1 MHFLSL
7 QNQCRRRNK
16 HTYDAICFCDLCEAT
31 SGFVA
36 LIYTF
41 HQLVAFQLCIN
52 HRILQHIELRWLR
65 SVNLQHLPV
74 LAFLV
79 FPNNIKPLQQEMQRF
94 HCIQQQMLLYSSSS
108 SSHNLKI
115 FNKSSSRA
123 KWVES
128 ISSTTMEANKTNSR
142 KNSRGHLWGRSRQ
155 ALWTKQGYIKNSLE
169 ELRQSRN
176 ENLPFL
182 SGKGNPDEFSRHEM
196 IDR

>member
-1 MHFLSL
+1 MMHFLSL

-65 SVNLQHLPV
+65 SVDLQHLPV

-79 FPNNIKPLQQEMQRF
+79 FPNNIKPGSRLVQSELLQRVSIGVQARVALHQGSGTRTWRIRHWLKLF
-94 HCIQQQMLLYSSSS
+94 FRLQTPDRSLSLSLSLSLFTDDSSPTQNTHNSSS
-108 SSHNLKI
+108 
-115 FNKSSSRA
+115 
-123 KWVES
+123 
-128 ISSTTMEANKTNSR
+128 
-142 KNSRGHLWGRSRQ
+142 
-155 ALWTKQGYIKNSLE
+155 
-169 ELRQSRN
+169 
-176 ENLPFL
+176 PFL
-182 SGKGNPDEFSRHEM
+182 LPASR
-196 IDR
+196 INQIS

>member
-1 MHFLSL
+1 
-7 QNQCRRRNK
+7 
-16 HTYDAICFCDLCEAT
+16 
-31 SGFVA
+31 
-36 LIYTF
+36 
-41 HQLVAFQLCIN
+41 
-52 HRILQHIELRWLR
+52 
-65 SVNLQHLPV
+65 V